1 MKGLWQK
8 TSSSIGLLFVA
19 LGVLL
24 ADANDR
30 GGSLYARPTSNAG
43 D

>member
-1 MKGLWQK
+1 MKALWQK

-30 GGSLYARPTSNAG
+30 NDTFYASPTSNAA